1 MFAQV
6 APQMVASPVVA
17 TTLPP
22 TISSSTAENVA
33 VVENQL
39 VHVLDELEAREVSG
53 RKMEVEVGVLGK
65 KLAAAK
71 HQMGLLYNDHL
82 EKVTMW
88 EEERGKLKAAI
99 KEAEQ
104 RQAAAQAKVE
114 EYEEHLDNLG
124 KGGDMVQKKMAETAR
139 RVALLRANEALL
151 SRKYKVLENQQVE
164 ARVNVEELNKEAAA
178 MEARSDS
185 AIFVS
190 TLTFTSFRATR
201 EIGQLQRSKELLS
214 FKVRQPVAKDVTVC
228 TVTTIVNLITYKIP
242 SWKVL
247 RGAVKTLCL
256 GEPLRKP
263 TDSTMKSLQSMIMDI
278 MDNDC

>member
-88 EEERGKLKAAI
+88 GEERGKLEAAAI
-99 KEAEQ
+99 DAEQ
-104 RQAAAQAKVE
+104 RLAAAQTKVE
-114 EYEEHLDNLG
+114 EYEEHLNNLG

-164 ARVNVEELNKEAAA
+164 ARVNVEEINREAAA

-190 TLTFTSFRATR
+190 TLTLTSFRATR

-228 TVTTIVNLITYKIP
+228 TVTTIVISSPI
-242 SWKVL
+242 
-247 RGAVKTLCL
+247 
-256 GEPLRKP
+256 
-263 TDSTMKSLQSMIMDI
+263 KSPAGKS
-278 MDNDC
+278 

>member
-1 MFAQV
+1 
-6 APQMVASPVVA
+6 MVASPVVA

-82 EKVTMW
+82 EKVKMW
-88 EEERGKLKAAI
+88 EEERGKLKAAAI
-99 KEAEQ
+99 DAEQ
-104 RQAAAQAKVE
+104 RLAAAQTKVE

-151 SRKYKVLENQQVE
+151 SRKYKVLENQQME
-164 ARVNVEELNKEAAA
+164 ARVDVEEMNKEAAA

-190 TLTFTSFRATR
+190 TLTLTSFRATR

-214 FKVRQPVAKDVTVC
+214 FKVRQLVAQDVTVC
-228 TVTTIVNLITYKIP
+228 TVTTIVDLITKTYKIR

>member
-82 EKVTMW
+82 EKVKMW
-88 EEERGKLKAAI
+88 EEERGKLEAAAM
-99 KEAEQ
+99 EAEQ
-104 RQAAAQAKVE
+104 RLAAAQAKVE
-114 EYEEHLDNLG
+114 ECEEYLDNIG
-124 KGGDMVQKKMAETAR
+124 KGGDLVQKKMAETAG

-151 SRKYKVLENQQVE
+151 NSTYKQME
-164 ARVNVEELNKEAAA
+164 ARVNVEEMNKEAA
-178 MEARSDS
+178 
-185 AIFVS
+185 V
-190 TLTFTSFRATR
+190 
-201 EIGQLQRSKELLS
+201 Q
-214 FKVRQPVAKDVTVC
+214 V
-228 TVTTIVNLITYKIP
+228 
-242 SWKVL
+242 
-247 RGAVKTLCL
+247 
-256 GEPLRKP
+256 
-263 TDSTMKSLQSMIMDI
+263 
-278 MDNDC
+278 